1 MVFVPSDVIHII
13 VTIIR
18 DTPRPKKK
26 RSVFRNEER
35 AKVAQYATVSRQ
47 WQAVVER
54 VIWQRQLRIGYAG
67 GWLAQ
72 LKTFTSGTP
81 DRRARVGNIR
91 RLPWEPEINWDH
103 LREKAVAD
111 GADNAQMFS
120 ERHDLQ
126 CQASLRDLFELLY
139 TWKDRQANVELS
151 LRFSGHTYA
160 RGEDDVRN
168 ITQEQWESLDYYQLW
183 KTGNAIHQVYLTA
196 EDIQKLPRLPQVTSL
211 ILLDIDTTILRPLSF
226 FHILGRLP
234 HVRHISG
241 GEGGSLQPRALRVLT
256 DQRQEVADHILIL
269 PESAETFT
277 FAITHNRELSLNP
290 ARDAANYLS
299 PRGLDEFSIS
309 CRSLSLRLREL
320 RLDNVRVSKS
330 LFWPTIEEKVDPTY
344 LAWPKLEVLKVL
356 EVPPNTPDG
365 EWILDNNHETDW
377 EGELDDDSYD
387 EWEYDLDYYARRGI
401 LKNDPVN
408 QLYESIGL
416 AVQRMPRLRS
426 LKHSFR
432 GAVGES
438 GSHEWLRFKRD
449 LSTGMVTLQVNTEWG
464 LKLEEKVICAWGL
477 KDEKAKE
484 FREKWSVSLERWP

>member
-1 MVFVPSDVIHII
+1 MVHRGI
-13 VTIIR
+13 VGNIS
-18 DTPRPKKK
+18 
-26 RSVFRNEER
+26 RSWCVFGNEER
-35 AKVAQYATVSRQ
+35 TKIAQYATVSRQ

-54 VIWQRQLRIGYAG
+54 VIWQRQLRIDYAG

-72 LKTFTSGTP
+72 LKAFTSGTS
-81 DRRARVGNIR
+81 DRRARVGYIR
-91 RLPWEPEINWDH
+91 RLLWEPEINWDH

-111 GADNAQMFS
+111 GADNAQKFS
-120 ERHDLQ
+120 ERYDRQ
-126 CQASLRDLFELLY
+126 CQASLRDLFELLH
-139 TWKDRQANVELS
+139 TWKDRQVNVELS
-151 LRFSGHTYA
+151 LRFNGHTYA
-160 RGEDDVRN
+160 RGRTTLGISRKN
-168 ITQEQWESLDYYQLW
+168 NGSLWITTSCG
-183 KTGNAIHQVYLTA
+183 KQVYLTA

-211 ILLDIDTTILRPLSF
+211 VLLDIDTTVLRPLSF
-226 FHILGRLP
+226 FHILSRLP

-256 DQRQEVADHILIL
+256 DQRQEVADHLLSL

-277 FAITHNRELSLNP
+277 FAITHHRELSLNP

-320 RLDNVRVSKS
+320 RLDKVRVSKS
-330 LFWPTIEEKVDPTY
+330 FFWPTLEEMVDPTC
-344 LAWPKLEVLKVL
+344 LTWPKLEVLEVL
-356 EVPPNTPDG
+356 EVPPNTPD
-365 EWILDNNHETDW
+365 DW

-387 EWEYDLDYYARRGI
+387 EWEYDIAYYARRGI
-401 LKNDPVN
+401 LKSDPVN

-416 AVQRMPRLRS
+416 AAQRMPRLRS

-464 LKLEEKVICAWGL
+464 LELEEKVICAWGL
-477 KDEKAKE
+477 KDKKAKE

>member
-1 MVFVPSDVIHII
+1 
-13 VTIIR
+13 
-18 DTPRPKKK
+18 
-26 RSVFRNEER
+26 
-35 AKVAQYATVSRQ
+35 
-47 WQAVVER
+47 
-54 VIWQRQLRIGYAG
+54 
-67 GWLAQ
+67 
-72 LKTFTSGTP
+72 
-81 DRRARVGNIR
+81 
-91 RLPWEPEINWDH
+91 
-103 LREKAVAD
+103 
-111 GADNAQMFS
+111 MFS
-120 ERHDLQ
+120 ERHDRQ
-126 CQASLRDLFELLY
+126 CQASLRDLFELLH

-151 LRFSGHTYA
+151 LWFSGHTYA

-226 FHILGRLP
+226 FYILGRLP

-256 DQRQEVADHILIL
+256 DQRQEVADHLLIL

-277 FAITHNRELSLNP
+277 FAITHNRELSLKP

-309 CRSLSLRLREL
+309 CRSLGLRLREL
-320 RLDNVRVSKS
+320 RLDKVRVSKS
-330 LFWPTIEEKVDPTY
+330 FFWPTIEEKVDPTC

-356 EVPPNTPDG
+356 EVPPNTSDGMSFWGSNLKHYYRPDMQG
-365 EWILDNNHETDW
+365 KWILDNNHETDW
-377 EGELDDDSYD
+377 EGELHDDSYD

-401 LKNDPVN
+401 LKSDPVN
-408 QLYESIGL
+408 QLYVSIGL

-477 KDEKAKE
+477 KNEKAKE

>member
-1 MVFVPSDVIHII
+1 M
-13 VTIIR
+13 
-18 DTPRPKKK
+18 
-26 RSVFRNEER
+26 ER
-35 AKVAQYATVSRQ
+35 I
-47 WQAVVER
+47 
-54 VIWQRQLRIGYAG
+54 IWQRQLRIDYAG

-72 LKTFTSGTP
+72 LKAFTSGTP
-81 DRRARVGNIR
+81 DRRARVGYIR
-91 RLPWEPEINWDH
+91 RLLWEPEINWDH

-111 GADNAQMFS
+111 GANNAQMFS
-120 ERHDLQ
+120 ERHDRQ
-126 CQASLRDLFELLY
+126 CQASLRDLFELLH

-151 LRFSGHTYA
+151 LWFSGHTYA

-183 KTGNAIHQVYLTA
+183 KTGNAIHRVYLTA
-196 EDIQKLPRLPQVTSL
+196 EDVKKLPRLPQVTSL
-211 ILLDIDTTILRPLSF
+211 ILFDIDTTILRPLSF

-256 DQRQEVADHILIL
+256 DQRQGTVISFCHVDIIDIVNHDLRLTEVADHLLIL

-320 RLDNVRVSKS
+320 RLDKVRVSKS
-330 LFWPTIEEKVDPTY
+330 FFWPTIEEKVDPTC

-365 EWILDNNHETDW
+365 MSFWGSN
-377 EGELDDDSYD
+377 
-387 EWEYDLDYYARRGI
+387 
-401 LKNDPVN
+401 
-408 QLYESIGL
+408 
-416 AVQRMPRLRS
+416 
-426 LKHSFR
+426 LKHYY
-432 GAVGES
+432 
-438 GSHEWLRFKRD
+438 
-449 LSTGMVTLQVNTEWG
+449 
-464 LKLEEKVICAWGL
+464 
-477 KDEKAKE
+477 
-484 FREKWSVSLERWP
+484 